1 MALKN
6 LITAAALTLVSLPMA
21 AEGYVSQ
28 VWSPDLGNGNYKNP
42 IINADYSDPDI
53 IRVGNDY
60 WMTASS
66 FTNMP
71 ALPILHSTDL
81 VNWTIVNHA
90 AEKLVPEDYFDLAQH
105 GDGVWAPSI
114 RYHNGEFYIYWGDPD
129 RGIFMVK
136 TTDPLGRWEEPVLV
150 YEAKGVIDTC
160 PLWDEDGKAYMVN
173 GWARSRGGLNAL
185 LTVTEMAPDGKS
197 LIGTP
202 VAVYDGL
209 PDGNHTIE
217 GPKFYK
223 HDGKYWI
230 FAPAGSVASGW
241 QVAMCADNPYG
252 PYEQRIVMAQG
263 DSPVNGPHQGGWVDT
278 PTGENWFVH
287 FQDKGPLGRVVH
299 LQPMQWVDGWPVI
312 GTDADGDGCG
322 TPVLTF
328 RKPNTGTNSP
338 ATNPQE
344 SDEFNTTSLGRQW
357 QWFANY
363 QTPFGFATPNGYYRL
378 YGQSVD
384 DFVNMR
390 QIPNI
395 LTQKFPNETFTATA
409 KVTVSATQPGQESG
423 LIVMGLDYARLAVEF
438 DGTKFAVKMVE
449 CQRANKNKPE
459 TSATVTTL
467 DPTRING
474 EGGRAS
480 YDIDLWLRVKVE
492 RDYKCTF
499 YYSTDGRRYHKCPG
513 EFTAREGHWIGAR
526 VGFFSIMPKGRNRGW
541 MDIDWFRVTR

>member
-1 MALKN
+1 M
-6 LITAAALTLVSLPMA
+6 TAAADD
-21 AEGYVSQ
+21 YISQ
-28 VWSPDLGNGNYKNP
+28 VWVPDLGNGKYRNP
-42 IINADYSDPDI
+42 IINADYSDPDA
-53 IRVGNDY
+53 IRVGDDY

-66 FTNMP
+66 FTNIP
-71 ALPILHSTDL
+71 GLPILHSKDL

-90 AEKLVPEDYFDLAQH
+90 AEKLLPEEYFNLAQH
-105 GDGVWAPSI
+105 GDGVWAPAI

-129 RGIFMVK
+129 RGIYMVK
-136 TTDPLGRWEEPVLV
+136 TSDPLGKWEEPVLV
-150 YEAKGVIDTC
+150 HAAKGIIDTC

-185 LTVTEMAPDGKS
+185 ITVTEMAPDGKS

-223 HDGKYWI
+223 RDGKYWI
-230 FAPAGSVASGW
+230 FAPAGSVTTGW
-241 QVAMCADNPYG
+241 QVAMVADNPYG
-252 PYEQRIVMAQG
+252 PYEQRVVMAQG
-263 DSPVNGPHQGGWVDT
+263 DSPTNGPHQGAWVDT
-278 PTGENWFVH
+278 PTGEDWFIH
-287 FQDKGPLGRVVH
+287 FQDKGVLGRVAH

-312 GTDADGDGCG
+312 GVDADGDGCG
-322 TPVLTF
+322 TPVTTF
-328 RKPNTGTNSP
+328 RKPNTGTTS
-338 ATNPQE
+338 TVHTPQE
-344 SDEFNTTSLGRQW
+344 SDEFNTTELGRQW
-357 QWFANY
+357 EWFANY
-363 QTPFGFATPNGYYRL
+363 QLPFGFATPNGYYRL
-378 YGQSVD
+378 YGQSVA

-438 DGTKFAVKMVE
+438 DGSKFVVKMVE
-449 CQRANKNKPE
+449 CMRANKNKPE
-459 TSATVTTL
+459 TATTVATL
-467 DPTRING
+467 DPARVNG

-480 YDIDLWLRVKVE
+480 YDIDLWLRVKVGDNY
-492 RDYKCTF
+492 RCTF
-499 YYSTDGRRYHKCPG
+499 SYSTDGRRFHTCPG

-526 VGFFSIMPKGRNRGW
+526 VGFFSIMPDGKNRGW